1 MIAEY
6 LFQRQQSEAF
16 QPGDRVRSRRP
27 FTPGG
32 DCLNGVVQEA
42 FTPKAPRRSRCPTI
56 PRYLVVWEDRSFGWY
71 VRPTRPA
78 HVPVLAQA
86 KKKLTPHAVVCNVYP
101 TSIGYRA

>member
-27 FTPGG
+27 FTLGG

-42 FTPKAPRRSRCPTI
+42 FTPKAPRRSRCPTV

-71 VRPTRPA
+71 VRYDLERRPSPRDQ
-78 HVPVLAQA
+78 HTFQF
-86 KKKLTPHAVVCNVYP
+86 
-101 TSIGYRA
+101 

>member
-71 VRPTRPA
+71 VRYDLERRPSPRDQ
-78 HVPVLAQA
+78 HTFQF
-86 KKKLTPHAVVCNVYP
+86 
-101 TSIGYRA
+101 